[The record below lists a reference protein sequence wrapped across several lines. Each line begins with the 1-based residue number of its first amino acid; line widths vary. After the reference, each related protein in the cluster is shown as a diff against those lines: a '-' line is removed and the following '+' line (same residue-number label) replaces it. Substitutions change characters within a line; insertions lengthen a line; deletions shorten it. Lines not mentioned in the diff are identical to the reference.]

1 MTLEQFQIENY
12 TLSDGEIMSIAID
25 YCKQAEAPHFAP
37 TSARVELSISQALG
51 YRKYRKCK
59 AVLTLAG
66 ISEIRIFDQQELN
79 GLYSD
84 ITITMLASG
93 MVYLAFDPYGNSNI
107 PNDEDNYVFIAQTID
122 IQEITP

>member
-25 YCKQAEAPHFAP
+25 YCKQSETPYFAP
-37 TSARVELSISQALG
+37 TSVRIELSISQAHG
-51 YRKYRKCK
+51 YRKYRKCR
-59 AVLTLAG
+59 AVLTLTG

-84 ITITMLASG
+84 ITITILASG
-93 MVYLAFDPYGNSNI
+93 MYYIAFDPYDNSNV